1 MASALVPIAYG
12 DSLIGS
18 REDVAMALPHDE
30 LHSEIRAS
38 VRAYPEEFVRAMSA
52 AGWLGML
59 IPEA

>member
-1 MASALVPIAYG
+1 
-12 DSLIGS
+12 
-18 REDVAMALPHDE
+18 MALPHDE